1 MIIDELFPDLTPE
14 QHDAGEALEKQ
25 LFWDA
30 LYESVPKLR
39 EEIVAHLRAGRRV
52 TWLSVEGA
60 ISSGDGL
67 DISRYA
73 RRKHFPKN
81 AIVIFGSA
89 GMSAVN
95 APDDGN
101 LVLDKAMAKAVWSD
115 YLANQF

>member
-1 MIIDELFPDLTPE
+1 MIIDNLFPNLTPE
-14 QHDAGEALEKQ
+14 QHEAGVALEMS

-30 LYESVPKLR
+30 LYESVPKMR
-39 EEIVAHLRAGRRV
+39 EEIVAHIRAGRRV
-52 TWLSVEGA
+52 TWLSLEGA
-60 ISSGDGL
+60 ISSSGDGL

-81 AIVIFGSA
+81 VIVVFGSA

-101 LVLDKAMAKAVWSD
+101 LELDKAMAKAVWDD
-115 YLANQF
+115 YIAN